1 MSHRSHVW
9 EQLRTISAH
18 LEHMSSHPLMES
30 DAYDRE
36 HQQLQQSLHEYVDMW
51 SAGAFMLPVS
61 AHLEKRTH
69 KLKNDLSN
77 VQDGTIFCP
86 GTRPSL
92 LPQSVREV
100 PDPVRGAVRSL
111 RTRPALLPSP
121 LRHVSNPVQ
130 HASPGHGRDP
140 DA

>member
-9 EQLRTISAH
+9 EQLRTISAD

-51 SAGAFMLPVS
+51 STGAFMLPVS
-61 AHLEKRTH
+61 AHLEKRTR
-69 KLKNDLSN
+69 KLRNDLAN
-77 VQDGTIFCP
+77 VQDGSIFCP
-86 GTRPSL
+86 GARSSL
-92 LPQSVREV
+92 LPQPVRKV

-111 RTRPALLPSP
+111 RTRSALLPSP
-121 LRHVSNPVQ
+121 LRHVSDPVQ
-130 HASPGHGRDP
+130 HASPGHECDP